1 MSNLPYGALHPI
13 PAAILSP
20 WCTIPALQSIAIRAL
35 FFLLLAILSCGSN
48 RQLQS
53 VTIQPAT
60 ADAKSFRNGQVQF
73 TATGIFSG
81 SSVPVRLTSKDV
93 TWCYGGTTAQ
103 ASSPQGICEGGIAQ
117 FAGVDQN
124 GIAEC
129 SPTFQG
135 SVYILAGTPARSA
148 NPDGATQLTVY
159 GAEQLTCP

>member
-1 MSNLPYGALHPI
+1 MS
-13 PAAILSP
+13 
-20 WCTIPALQSIAIRAL
+20 ALQSIAL
-35 FFLLLAILSCGSN
+35 GPLSLLLLATLSCGSN

-53 VTIQPAT
+53 ITLRPPT
-60 ADAKSFRNGQVQF
+60 ADAKNFPNGQVQF

-81 SSVPVRLTSKDV
+81 SSAPVALTSKDV

-103 ASSPQGICEGGIAQ
+103 ASSLQGICAGNIVQ

-135 SVYILAGTPARSA
+135 SAYILAGTPASSA
-148 NPDGATQLTVY
+148 NPVGATPLKVY
-159 GAEQLTCP
+159 GAAKLTCP